1 MPADIAK
8 HPWVRTTHLHEWGF
22 TPFLASPWAERF
34 IEHISQH
41 PSPQHF
47 FPFTSLSSRHW
58 LSWDD
63 EVVARSQGQKRFRR
77 GACWFFLA
85 QWGQE
90 TVCFTC
96 CHSLTPN
103 SIEIMIDTLYLL
115 NKYVNKWGN
124 KWTSERM
131 GWCSY
136 LLEMNSTGP
145 CRPDNLGSIFPQHPS
160 KFSNSSTFF
169 FCQAGY
175 KVQAICDVDLHPV
188 ALRKAKPLGS
198 HFQHRGV
205 DLHSMDAGLWEMI
218 VDKEREAAPAQ
229 AYHQQCQWGLC
240 NKA

>member
-1 MPADIAK
+1 MNDVLLHFWLHVKLKDLQNISPNISSPLPHSAPDTDFLGMMRWWQG
-8 HPWVRTTHLHEWGF
+8 HRVRRNSEKEPTD
-22 TPFLASPWAERF
+22 FLAW
-34 IEHISQH
+34 
-41 PSPQHF
+41 
-47 FPFTSLSSRHW
+47 
-58 LSWDD
+58 
-63 EVVARSQGQKRFRR
+63 
-77 GACWFFLA
+77 
-85 QWGQE
+85 WGQE

-103 SIEIMIDTLYLL
+103 SAEHMIDTLYLL
-115 NKYVNKWGN
+115 NKFINKWGN
-124 KWTSERM
+124 KWTGERLR
-131 GWCSY
+131 WCLY
-136 LLEMNSTGP
+136 LLEMNPTGP

-188 ALRKAKPLGS
+188 ALAKAKPLGG

-218 VDKEREAAPAQ
+218 VDKEREAAPTQ

-240 NKA
+240 NKE